1 MRRFGKLLLRP
12 EIVFLALAI
21 GLGLAAAV
29 AYWASRA
36 TVLTVAV
43 APRDGTEPAVIQAYA
58 EALAKRHKEIRLTI
72 LPFDDVRDSAEAL
85 RDGRADLAVV
95 RPDVALP
102 DNGLTLAILR
112 DQAMIIAS
120 PEASGITKFPDLD
133 RKRLAILAHRDA
145 DETLIRSMLA
155 HYGLTLA
162 GRDIT
167 GPLPPRQV
175 ALVEVGEADLTNA
188 LTGKQVDAVVSV
200 IAPTAPTAQRIV
212 ERVQAASRSRK
223 VAFVDVENADAIVA
237 RMPRLQMVSM
247 PAETFGGSP
256 KVPEADIHTVGA
268 SYRLMARSSLPRSV
282 AADVTQ
288 HLFELRSGMANV
300 APAAD
305 YVQAPAY
312 ESTAGATSA
321 RLPIHPGAVDYFER
335 EQQSFVERYETW
347 IYLVAFLGGGIGSA
361 FAWVGQRL
369 SRLRRERIEE
379 ATDRLLAIRQEVQ
392 DTEGGGRTEPERLAA
407 LAREIDDL
415 AGDIA
420 KHALERPTE
429 ARTLSAAAIAIDAA
443 RSTVKRALAAG
454 RHADDATDLAG
465 QTLTCQTLASG
476 PGTS

>member
-1 MRRFGKLLLRP
+1 MKPFAKFLLRR
-12 EIVFLALAI
+12 EFAFLVLAI
-21 GLGLAAAV
+21 LLGVGAAV

-43 APRDGTEPAVIQAYA
+43 APRDGTEPALIHAYA
-58 EALAKRHKEIRLTI
+58 EALAKRHKQIRLRI

-95 RPDVALP
+95 RPDVDLP

-120 PEASGITKFPDLD
+120 PEPSGIDRFPDLD

-145 DETLIRSMLA
+145 DEALIRALLG
-155 HYGLTLA
+155 HYGLTLIIGEPEA
-162 GRDIT
+162 A
-167 GPLPPRQV
+167 LPPRHV
-175 ALVEVGEADLTNA
+175 ALIDMAEADLA
-188 LTGKQVDAVVSV
+188 AAFARKRVDAVVSV

-212 ERVQAASRSRK
+212 GIVQAASRNRRVS
-223 VAFVDVENADAIVA
+223 FVDVENAEAFIA
-237 RMPRLQMVSM
+237 RMPRLQVVTM

-256 KVPEADIHTVGA
+256 KVPAEEVRTVGA
-268 SYRLMARSSLPRSV
+268 SYRLMARSNLSRSV

-300 APAAD
+300 TPAAD

-312 ESTAGATSA
+312 DSTVGATSA

-335 EQQSFVERYETW
+335 EQQSVIERYETW
-347 IYLVAFLGGGIGSA
+347 IYLVAFLSGGLGSA
-361 FAWVGQRL
+361 AAWIGQRL
-369 SRLRRERIEE
+369 SRLRRERVEE
-379 ATDRLLAIRQEVQ
+379 ATDRLLEIRREAQ
-392 DTEGGGRTEPERLAA
+392 DAGDSQRLNV

-429 ARTLSAAAIAIDAA
+429 ARTMSAASIAIDAA
-443 RSTVKRALAAG
+443 RSTVKRAIAAG
-454 RHADDATDLAG
+454 R
-465 QTLTCQTLASG
+465 
-476 PGTS
+476 PP

>member
-1 MRRFGKLLLRP
+1 MKPFAKILLRR
-12 EIVFLALAI
+12 EFVFLALAI
-21 GLGLAAAV
+21 LLGVGAAV

-43 APRDGTEPAVIQAYA
+43 APRDGTEPALIHAYA
-58 EALAKRHKEIRLTI
+58 EALAKRHKQIRLRI

-95 RPDVALP
+95 RPDVDLP

-120 PEASGITKFPDLD
+120 PEPSGIDRFPDLD

-145 DETLIRSMLA
+145 DEALIRALLG
-155 HYGLTLA
+155 HYGLTLIIGEPEA
-162 GRDIT
+162 A
-167 GPLPPRQV
+167 LPPRHV
-175 ALVEVGEADLTNA
+175 ALIDMAEADLA
-188 LTGKQVDAVVSV
+188 AAFARKRVDAVVSV

-212 ERVQAASRSRK
+212 GIVQAASRNRRVS
-223 VAFVDVENADAIVA
+223 FVDVENAEAFIA
-237 RMPRLQMVSM
+237 RMPRLQAVTM

-256 KVPEADIHTVGA
+256 KVPAEEVRTVGA

-300 APAAD
+300 TPAAD

-312 ESTAGATSA
+312 DSTVGATSA

-335 EQQSFVERYETW
+335 EQQSVIERYETW
-347 IYLVAFLGGGIGSA
+347 IYLIAFLSGGLGSA
-361 FAWVGQRL
+361 AAWIGQRL
-369 SRLRRERIEE
+369 SRLRRERVEE
-379 ATDRLLAIRQEVQ
+379 ATDRLLEIRREAQ
-392 DTEGGGRTEPERLAA
+392 DAGDSQRLNV

-429 ARTLSAAAIAIDAA
+429 ARTMSAASIAIDAA
-443 RSTVKRALAAG
+443 RSTVKRAIAAG
-454 RHADDATDLAG
+454 R
-465 QTLTCQTLASG
+465 
-476 PGTS
+476 PP

>member
-1 MRRFGKLLLRP
+1 MKPFAKILLRR
-12 EIVFLALAI
+12 EFVFLALAI
-21 GLGLAAAV
+21 LLGVGAAV
-29 AYWASRA
+29 AYWGSRA

-43 APRDGTEPAVIQAYA
+43 APRDGTEPALIHAYA
-58 EALAKRHKEIRLTI
+58 EALAKRHKQIRLRI

-95 RPDVALP
+95 RPDVDLP

-120 PEASGITKFPDLD
+120 PEPSGIDRFPDLD

-145 DETLIRSMLA
+145 DEALIRALLG
-155 HYGLTLA
+155 HYGLTLIIGEPEA
-162 GRDIT
+162 A
-167 GPLPPRQV
+167 LPPRHV
-175 ALVEVGEADLTNA
+175 ALIDMAEADLA
-188 LTGKQVDAVVSV
+188 AAFARKRVDAVVSV

-212 ERVQAASRSRK
+212 GIVQAASRNRRVS
-223 VAFVDVENADAIVA
+223 FVDVENAEAFIA
-237 RMPRLQMVSM
+237 RMPRLQAVIM

-256 KVPEADIHTVGA
+256 KVPAEEVRTVGA

-300 APAAD
+300 TPAAD

-312 ESTAGATSA
+312 DSTVGATSA

-335 EQQSFVERYETW
+335 EQQSVIERYETW
-347 IYLVAFLGGGIGSA
+347 IYLIAFLSGGLGSA
-361 FAWVGQRL
+361 AAWIGQRL
-369 SRLRRERIEE
+369 SRLRRERVEE
-379 ATDRLLAIRQEVQ
+379 ATDRLLEIRREAQ
-392 DTEGGGRTEPERLAA
+392 DAGDSQRLNV

-429 ARTLSAAAIAIDAA
+429 ARTMSAASIAIDAA
-443 RSTVKRALAAG
+443 RSTVKRAIAAG
-454 RHADDATDLAG
+454 
-465 QTLTCQTLASG
+465 Q
-476 PGTS
+476 PP

>member
-1 MRRFGKLLLRP
+1 MKPFAKILLRR
-12 EIVFLALAI
+12 EFVFLALAI
-21 GLGLAAAV
+21 LLGVGAAV

-43 APRDGTEPAVIQAYA
+43 APRDGTEPALIHAYA
-58 EALAKRHKEIRLTI
+58 EALAKRHKQIRLRI

-95 RPDVALP
+95 RPDVDLP

-120 PEASGITKFPDLD
+120 PEPSGIDRFPDLD

-145 DETLIRSMLA
+145 DEALIRALLG
-155 HYGLTLA
+155 HYGLTLIIGEPEA
-162 GRDIT
+162 A
-167 GPLPPRQV
+167 LPPRHV
-175 ALVEVGEADLTNA
+175 ALIDLAEADLDA
-188 LTGKQVDAVVSV
+188 AFARKRVDAVVSV

-212 ERVQAASRSRK
+212 GIVQAASRNRRVS
-223 VAFVDVENADAIVA
+223 FVDVENAEAFIA
-237 RMPRLQMVSM
+237 RMPRLQAVTM

-256 KVPEADIHTVGA
+256 KVPAEEVRTVGA

-300 APAAD
+300 TPAAD

-312 ESTAGATSA
+312 DSTVGATSA

-335 EQQSFVERYETW
+335 EQQSVIERYETW
-347 IYLVAFLGGGIGSA
+347 IYLIAFLSGGLGSA
-361 FAWVGQRL
+361 AAWIGQRL
-369 SRLRRERIEE
+369 SRLRRERVEE
-379 ATDRLLAIRQEVQ
+379 ATDRLLEIRREAQ
-392 DTEGGGRTEPERLAA
+392 DAGDSQRLNV

-429 ARTLSAAAIAIDAA
+429 ARTMSAASIAIDAA
-443 RSTVKRALAAG
+443 RSTVKRAIAAG
-454 RHADDATDLAG
+454 R
-465 QTLTCQTLASG
+465 
-476 PGTS
+476 PP

>member
-1 MRRFGKLLLRP
+1 MKPFAKFLLRR
-12 EIVFLALAI
+12 EFAFLVLAI
-21 GLGLAAAV
+21 LLGVGAAV

-43 APRDGTEPAVIQAYA
+43 APRDGTEPALIHAYA
-58 EALAKRHKEIRLTI
+58 EALAKRHKQIRLRI

-95 RPDVALP
+95 RPNVDLP

-120 PEASGITKFPDLD
+120 PEPSGIDRFPDLD

-145 DETLIRSMLA
+145 DEALIRALLG
-155 HYGLTLA
+155 HYGLTLIIGEPEA
-162 GRDIT
+162 A
-167 GPLPPRQV
+167 LPPRHV
-175 ALVEVGEADLTNA
+175 ALIDMAEADLA
-188 LTGKQVDAVVSV
+188 AAFARKRVDAVVSV

-212 ERVQAASRSRK
+212 GIVQAASRNRRVS
-223 VAFVDVENADAIVA
+223 FVDVENAEAFIA
-237 RMPRLQMVSM
+237 RMPRLQVVTM

-256 KVPEADIHTVGA
+256 KVPAEEVRTVGA
-268 SYRLMARSSLPRSV
+268 SYRLMARSNLSRSV

-300 APAAD
+300 TPAAD

-312 ESTAGATSA
+312 DSTVGATSA

-335 EQQSFVERYETW
+335 EQQSVIERYETW
-347 IYLVAFLGGGIGSA
+347 IYLVAFLSGGLGSA
-361 FAWVGQRL
+361 AAWIGQRL
-369 SRLRRERIEE
+369 SRLRRERVEE
-379 ATDRLLAIRQEVQ
+379 ATDRLLEIRREAQ
-392 DTEGGGRTEPERLAA
+392 DAGDSQRLNV

-429 ARTLSAAAIAIDAA
+429 ARTMSAASIAIDAA
-443 RSTVKRALAAG
+443 RSTVKRAIAAG
-454 RHADDATDLAG
+454 R
-465 QTLTCQTLASG
+465 
-476 PGTS
+476 PP

>member
-1 MRRFGKLLLRP
+1 MKPFAKILLRR
-12 EIVFLALAI
+12 EFVFLALAI
-21 GLGLAAAV
+21 LLGVGAAV
-29 AYWASRA
+29 AYWGSRA

-43 APRDGTEPAVIQAYA
+43 APRDGTEPALIHAYA
-58 EALAKRHKEIRLTI
+58 EALAKRHKQIRLRI

-95 RPDVALP
+95 RPDVDLP

-120 PEASGITKFPDLD
+120 PEPSGIDRFPDLD

-145 DETLIRSMLA
+145 DEALIRALLG
-155 HYGLTLA
+155 HYGLTLIIGEPEA
-162 GRDIT
+162 A
-167 GPLPPRQV
+167 LPPRHV
-175 ALVEVGEADLTNA
+175 ALIDMAEADLA
-188 LTGKQVDAVVSV
+188 AAFARKRVDAVVSV

-212 ERVQAASRSRK
+212 GIVQAASRNRRVS
-223 VAFVDVENADAIVA
+223 FVDVENAEAFIA
-237 RMPRLQMVSM
+237 RMPRLQAVTM

-256 KVPEADIHTVGA
+256 KVPAEEVRTVGA

-300 APAAD
+300 TPAAD

-312 ESTAGATSA
+312 DSTVGATSA

-335 EQQSFVERYETW
+335 EQQSVIERYETW
-347 IYLVAFLGGGIGSA
+347 IYLIAFLSGGLGSA
-361 FAWVGQRL
+361 AAWIGQRL
-369 SRLRRERIEE
+369 SRLRRERVEE
-379 ATDRLLAIRQEVQ
+379 ATDRLLEIRREAQ
-392 DTEGGGRTEPERLAA
+392 DAGDSQRLNV

-429 ARTLSAAAIAIDAA
+429 ARTMSAASIAIDAA
-443 RSTVKRALAAG
+443 RSTVKRAIAAG
-454 RHADDATDLAG
+454 R
-465 QTLTCQTLASG
+465 
-476 PGTS
+476 PP

>member
-1 MRRFGKLLLRP
+1 MKPFAKILLRR
-12 EIVFLALAI
+12 EFVFLALAI
-21 GLGLAAAV
+21 LLGVGAAV
-29 AYWASRA
+29 AYWGSRA

-43 APRDGTEPAVIQAYA
+43 APRDGTEPALIHAYA
-58 EALAKRHKEIRLTI
+58 EALAKRHKQIRLRI

-95 RPDVALP
+95 RPDVDLP

-120 PEASGITKFPDLD
+120 PEPSGIDRFPDLD

-145 DETLIRSMLA
+145 DEALIRALLG
-155 HYGLTLA
+155 HYGLTLIIGEPEA
-162 GRDIT
+162 A
-167 GPLPPRQV
+167 LPPRHV
-175 ALVEVGEADLTNA
+175 ALIDMAEADLA
-188 LTGKQVDAVVSV
+188 AAFARKRVDAVVSV

-212 ERVQAASRSRK
+212 GIVQAASRNRRVS
-223 VAFVDVENADAIVA
+223 FVDVENAEAFIA
-237 RMPRLQMVSM
+237 RMPRLQAVTM

-256 KVPEADIHTVGA
+256 KVPAEEVRTVGA

-300 APAAD
+300 TPAAD

-312 ESTAGATSA
+312 DSTVGATSA

-335 EQQSFVERYETW
+335 EQQSVIERYEAW
-347 IYLVAFLGGGIGSA
+347 IYLIAFLSGGLGSA
-361 FAWVGQRL
+361 AAWIGQRL
-369 SRLRRERIEE
+369 SRLRRERVEE
-379 ATDRLLAIRQEVQ
+379 ATDRLLEIRREAQ
-392 DTEGGGRTEPERLAA
+392 DAGDSQRLNV

-429 ARTLSAAAIAIDAA
+429 ARTMSAASIAIDAA
-443 RSTVKRALAAG
+443 RSTVKRAIAAG
-454 RHADDATDLAG
+454 R
-465 QTLTCQTLASG
+465 
-476 PGTS
+476 PP